1 MKNLLMGLLI
11 TAITLLLPACVSN
24 EVSDSDKVSQEE
36 IYQTYRVTVDA
47 SDQSVT
53 GFSAFRFGG
62 SSGTTLRLTA
72 GSNVTWNDVEM
83 PQEQNVFMGAYYERK
98 ENASLQSV
106 HSFVFTDTEKKVYTN
121 KIELMPAEPQDVPAQ
136 FNSNK
141 TLTIS
146 WSGQALREGEV
157 LTCNLKD
164 SAFTTSVSIDLL
176 GATSIQIKPEDW
188 GKTKKGLVNLSF
200 ERVYTRNLTEATHLG
215 GTIKAMY
222 ISKSYPIVVE

>member
-1 MKNLLMGLLI
+1 MKNLFISLIVVAFSLLFS
-11 TAITLLLPACVSN
+11 ACVSN
-24 EVSDSDKVSQEE
+24 EVADSDKVSQEE

-53 GFSAFRFGG
+53 GFSSFRFGG

-72 GSNVTWNDVEM
+72 GSNVTWNGIEM
-83 PQEQNVFMGAYYERK
+83 TQEQNIFMGAFYERK
-98 ENASLQSV
+98 EKASLQSI
-106 HSFVFTDTEKKVYTN
+106 HSFVFADTEKKVYTN
-121 KIELMPAEPQDVPAQ
+121 EIELMPAEPQDVPGSFSA
-136 FNSNK
+136 NK

-164 SAFTTSVSIDLL
+164 STFTTSVSIDLM

-188 GKTKKGLVNLSF
+188 KKTKMGLINLSF
-200 ERVYTRNLTEATHLG
+200 ERSYKQSLKEATHLG
-215 GTIKAMY
+215 GTIEAVY
-222 ISKSYPIVVE
+222 ISNSYPIEIE